1 MTFIPIY
8 LQTSVQCSKALSSV
22 SEHLE
27 SQIAPPLQ
35 ELSRRIRYRVDVL
48 RDTYAAQ
55 LELLEG
61 SSGNRII
68 SILVAAVLMCNAT
81 ESVCG
86 ELYSLLK
93 ICYT

>member
-1 MTFIPIY
+1 MTFTPFY

-61 SSGNRII
+61 SSGNQIK
-68 SILVAAVLMCNAT
+68 SVVAAFMRNAT
-81 ESVCG
+81 EAVSG
-86 ELYSLLK
+86 QLYFLLK
-93 ICYT
+93 TCHT

>member
-1 MTFIPIY
+1 VTFIPFY

-61 SSGNRII
+61 SSGNQIKCVF
-68 SILVAAVLMCNAT
+68 VAAVFMHRAIQ
-81 ESVCG
+81 SVCI
-86 ELYSLLK
+86 ELLF
-93 ICYT
+93 

>member
-1 MTFIPIY
+1 VTFIPFY

-61 SSGNRII
+61 SSGNQII
-68 SILVAAVLMCNAT
+68 NILVAVLMCDAT
-81 ESVCG
+81 GSVCG
-86 ELYSLLK
+86 ELYSSLK
-93 ICYT
+93 MCYT